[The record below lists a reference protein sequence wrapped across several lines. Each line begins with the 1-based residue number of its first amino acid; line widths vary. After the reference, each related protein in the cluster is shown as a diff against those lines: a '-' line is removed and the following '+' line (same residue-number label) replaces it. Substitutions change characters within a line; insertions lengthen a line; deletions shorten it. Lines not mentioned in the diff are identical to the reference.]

1 MTDTVAIKTLKGIP
15 YFNIYVVSS
24 STSSFLGHR
33 DEIANGLAGLVLAV
47 IKYFYLQDYMT
58 EVQ

>member
-15 YFNIYVVSS
+15 YFNTYVVSS

-33 DEIANGLAGLVLAV
+33 DETANGLAGLVLSSNIFIYRIV
-47 IKYFYLQDYMT
+47 
-58 EVQ
+58 